1 MPRSHTRTTDT
12 PARRFIRRTLWGAAA
27 AGTVAFAIEGGEFG
41 TSDIYDQRGRRVRL
55 RAEVDS
61 LRATVDSLQAELNA
75 MKTDDALLERVARER
90 FGMVK
95 GSKEV
100 LYRITRSVDTS
111 GNSAAGA
118 SRDSMVPTD
127 TSLMAPRG

>member
-55 RAEVDS
+55 RAE
-61 LRATVDSLQAELNA
+61 VDSLQAELNA